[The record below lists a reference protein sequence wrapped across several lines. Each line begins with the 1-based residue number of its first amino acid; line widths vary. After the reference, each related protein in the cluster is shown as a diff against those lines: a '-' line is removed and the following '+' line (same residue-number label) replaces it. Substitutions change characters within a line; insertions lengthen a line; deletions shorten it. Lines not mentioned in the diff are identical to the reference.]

1 MMLEGVRV
9 KGRNAPPHR
18 ERASQPPRPAHP
30 EEPLA
35 FVSVSSGK
43 KEQRRGGRTGG
54 CPSSEM
60 STKMPPWSLL
70 KVWDGSEAGEKG

>member
-35 FVSVSSGK
+35 FVSISSGK
-43 KEQRRGGRTGG
+43 KEQRRGERTRG
-54 CPSSEM
+54 
-60 STKMPPWSLL
+60 
-70 KVWDGSEAGEKG
+70 